1 MMQDELGLGSA
12 SREFHNMGLAFDHE
26 RALVNERVRAYSPV
40 PFTVLYGTLLA
51 GGVCPCMP

>member
-1 MMQDELGLGSA
+1 MQDELGLGSA

-40 PFTVLYGTLLA
+40 PFTVLYDTLLA